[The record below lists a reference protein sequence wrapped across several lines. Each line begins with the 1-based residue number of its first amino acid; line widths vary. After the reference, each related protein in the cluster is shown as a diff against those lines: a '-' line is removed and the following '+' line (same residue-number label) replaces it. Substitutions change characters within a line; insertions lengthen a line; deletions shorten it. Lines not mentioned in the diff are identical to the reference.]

1 MTPDVGIESYLVEL
15 VERARSLGC
24 EFADARH
31 MVTRSG
37 GLSLRDTELEGIED
51 STSRGVGLRILRD
64 GAWGFAAVTH
74 PERADLN
81 ALVTRAA
88 QQATIARAMSNQ
100 HVQLAAE
107 SAHEGSWFSGAL
119 IDPNEVPI
127 SEQLDLMRDRSSTL
141 LGSPHVKHVDAVLQ
155 HVNETVH
162 YVSTDGSRLHQHR
175 IRIMAQWT
183 AISIDLMTGAF
194 DSMTTTAPPVGRGW
208 EYITGECEDAGSAR
222 RWDWDAELD
231 SLPELLA
238 EKMSAPSVE
247 PGTYTL
253 VIDPTNLWLTIHESV
268 GHATEL
274 DRSLGYE
281 ANYAGTTFVQP
292 HDVGVLQYGSSLM
305 NVEADRTTPFGLA
318 TVGWDDDGVSA
329 QQWPLITSGV
339 LQSFQVDRSIAA
351 EVGLQRSNGCAYAD
365 AADHVPLQ
373 RMPNV
378 SLRADP
384 TGPSL
389 DALIGAV
396 DDGIYVVGD
405 RSWSIDMQRYNF
417 QFTGQRFHQI
427 RSGRI
432 VGQVKEVA
440 YQGSTPEF
448 WKSLV
453 AVGGPD
459 TELLC
464 GALNCGKGQ
473 PGQVAPVSHGAPVA
487 VFDGVRVLNT
497 SAEGSTS

>member
-1 MTPDVGIESYLVEL
+1 MTPDTGMESLLLAL
-15 VERARSLGC
+15 VERAQSRGC

-37 GLSLRDTELEGIED
+37 GLSLRNVELEGIED
-51 STSRGVGLRILRD
+51 STSRGVGLRVLCD
-64 GAWGFAAVTH
+64 GAWGFAALTQPTH
-74 PERADLN
+74 KDLDTLVQRAMH
-81 ALVTRAA
+81 
-88 QQATIARAMSNQ
+88 QATIARAMSHQ
-100 HVQLAAE
+100 FVHLAE
-107 SAHEGSWFSGAL
+107 EPVHTGSWFSGAL
-119 IDPNEVPI
+119 IDPFAVPV
-127 SEQLDLMRDRSSTL
+127 SEQLDLMRDRSATL
-141 LGSPHVKHVDAVLQ
+141 LRSPHVDHVDAHLQ
-155 HVNETVH
+155 HVDERVH
-162 YVSTDGSRLHQHR
+162 YVSSDGSMLHQHR

-183 AISIDLMTGAF
+183 AISIDPLTGAF

-208 EYITGECEDAGSAR
+208 EYITGDCADAGPAR

-238 EKMSAPSVE
+238 EKMAAPTVE

-292 HDVGVLQYGSSLM
+292 HDVGVLQYGSALM
-305 NVEADRTTPFGLA
+305 NVDADRTRLYGLA
-318 TVGWDDDGVSA
+318 TVNWDDDGVSA
-329 QQWPLITSGV
+329 QKWPLITSGV
-339 LQSFQVDRSIAA
+339 LRGMQVDRSIAA
-351 EVGLQRSNGCAYAD
+351 EVGLQRSHGCAYAD
-365 AADHVPLQ
+365 AADHVPIQ

-378 SLRADP
+378 SLRPDP
-384 TGPSL
+384 SGGSL
-389 DALIGAV
+389 EDLIGAV

-417 QFTGQRFHQI
+417 QFTGQRFHRI
-427 RSGRI
+427 RSGRL
-432 VGQVKEVA
+432 VGQVKDVA
-440 YQGSTPEF
+440 YQGSTPQF
-448 WKSLV
+448 WRSLV
-453 AVGGPD
+453 AVGGPE

-473 PGQVAPVSHGAPVA
+473 PGQVAPVSHGSPVA

-497 SAEGSTS
+497 SDEGGLT